1 MSSRSRPR
9 SEGTVAGKRLPCQ
22 KAESEKERKGD
33 GGGVGAR
40 LGMVIAVLG
49 SRVRGSEQR

>member
-9 SEGTVAGKRLPCQ
+9 SGGAVAGKRLSRQ

-40 LGMVIAVLG
+40 LGMVISVLG
-49 SRVRGSEQR
+49 RRVRGSERR